1 MCTVILVKTALTEEF
16 VTGKVC
22 EDYAEQN
29 RGTDK
34 QMSQPG
40 RILLCLVVTTVIVIL
55 YCSINENV
63 LGQQQQPT
71 NSTGN
76 LETIIQQNNRIIQ
89 QNDETAIQDRAGTYI
104 GTIAL
109 LVSLSLVIYGFQ
121 LSHGGKI
128 TQKAKR
134 HYQIIILSLVV
145 PVFILITTAW
155 LAWSI
160 QNEFLYPHYHIMASL
175 LLIPALLVIILM
187 FKGIIV
193 GDDQSTDSANTK

>member
-1 MCTVILVKTALTEEF
+1 M
-16 VTGKVC
+16 
-22 EDYAEQN
+22 
-29 RGTDK
+29 
-34 QMSQPG
+34 
-40 RILLCLVVTTVIVIL
+40 TTVIIIID
-55 YCSINENV
+55 YYSTDEKV
-63 LGQQQQPT
+63 LGQQEQQPT
-71 NSTGN
+71 NYTDN
-76 LETIIQQNNRIIQ
+76 LETMIQQNDRIIE

-145 PVFILITTAW
+145 PVFTLITIAW
-155 LAWSI
+155 LAIGI
-160 QNEFLYPHYHIMASL
+160 QNEFLYPHYNIMASL

-187 FKGIIV
+187 FKGSIV
-193 GDDQSTDSANTK
+193 GGDQPTDSANTKNER